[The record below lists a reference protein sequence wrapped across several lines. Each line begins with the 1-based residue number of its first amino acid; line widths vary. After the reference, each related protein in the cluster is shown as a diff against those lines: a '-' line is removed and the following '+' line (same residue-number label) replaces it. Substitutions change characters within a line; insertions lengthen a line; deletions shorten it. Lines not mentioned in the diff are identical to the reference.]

1 MLIVP
6 DVRRWQSRPANPLR
20 LLAFVVALTG
30 AATLAIAQ
38 SGPPPG
44 REMRTMGAPP
54 VSQVELVRKLRSLA
68 DSLTRLERFSG
79 VVFLAKDGAPVFTES
94 YGFADREAK
103 RRNTAA
109 TTFNVSSIGKLF
121 TMMATAQLIAD
132 GKLAMDGTIFRY
144 WPDYPDATAAGKIT
158 IRQLLEHRS
167 GITGDIFENPS
178 MRRSNRDALAMV
190 VKNPLAFEPGT
201 RQQYSNAGYVVL
213 GEIIARVSHESYED
227 YIRRHVFTPAGM
239 SATGFPSND
248 SLPPNTAIGY
258 TRGIDDDQ
266 PMPTPLPPLARNTS
280 VQPRRGS
287 AAGGSYSN
295 VNDLFRFLL
304 ARRQGTLGAPP
315 RREQNISA
323 GGSPGSNGIIAE
335 GLPGGY
341 DLIVLSNFDPPAAG
355 VISDAVESW
364 LGGGRG
370 GPDRVRV
377 GGPPRGNGGGPD
389 APRAGSAA
397 MTSLPDTPVGRAAS
411 DYLKAFATGDTS
423 VMRAFMLTHLVP
435 GARSWDER
443 LVQYGEMFGEI
454 GALTLVDADAVSDT
468 EISMR
473 VTGARSGPLTL
484 ILRIESV
491 SPYRIAGLQV
501 RMER

>member
-1 MLIVP
+1 MVTALGSC
-6 DVRRWQSRPANPLR
+6 RSHLLATPLR
-20 LLAFVVALTG
+20 HLAMG
-30 AATLAIAQ
+30 AAMTCAPMLTMAQ
-38 SGPPPG
+38 GGPPPG
-44 REMRTMGAPP
+44 RESRTPGVPP
-54 VSQVELVRKLRSLA
+54 MSQDELVRALKTRV

-79 VVFLAKDGAPVFTES
+79 VVLLARNGVPVVTES
-94 YGFADREAK
+94 YGYADREAK
-103 RRNTAA
+103 RRNDAA

-121 TMMATAQLIAD
+121 TMLAAAQLVVD
-132 GKLAMDGTIFRY
+132 GKLAMDGIIARY
-144 WPDYPDATAAGKIT
+144 WPDYPDAAAAAKIT

-167 GITGDIFENPS
+167 GIDGNIFANPS
-178 MRRSNRDALAMV
+178 TRRSNRDALALV
-190 VKNPLAFEPGT
+190 VNNPLAFEPGT

-213 GEIIARVSHESYED
+213 GEIIARVSGETYED
-227 YIRRHVFTPAGM
+227 YIRGHVLAPAGM
-239 SATGFPSND
+239 GATGFPSND

-258 TRGIDDDQ
+258 TRGLDEDQ
-266 PMPTPLPPLARNTS
+266 PPPSSLPPLARNTA

-295 VNDLFRFLL
+295 VKDLYRFLL
-304 ARRQGTLGAPP
+304 ARRQGSLGAPP
-315 RREQNISA
+315 RREQTIAA

-355 VISDAVESW
+355 VILDAVESW

-370 GPDRVRV
+370 GSDRVRV
-377 GGPPRGNGGGPD
+377 GGPPRGSGAGPD
-389 APRAGSAA
+389 APRAGRNV

-411 DYLKAFATGDTS
+411 DYLKAFSTGDTS
-423 VMRAFMLTHLVP
+423 VVRAFLMAHMVP

-443 LVQYGEMFGEI
+443 MAQYGEMYGDN

-468 EISMR
+468 EITMR
-473 VTGARSGPLTL
+473 VTGARSGPLVVM
-484 ILRIESV
+484 LRIEPAA
-491 SPYRIAGLQV
+491 PYRVTGLQF